1 MHFCQLGGEQP
12 LPAATQAAP
21 APRSPPRF
29 PLPVLG
35 ASFARPRLAAL
46 PRSGGTTAPA
56 TRRSATRLGGDPPGG
71 SGNSARGSPP
81 GNPPARPTLRAPA
94 PAPRPCAQPSRALHP
109 PHRNRFPSLIPI
121 LTLSFQICLPPPP
134 PPPGAKPPR
143 LPGRAGGHA
152 GLGGRCLPALRGSP
166 EVLGSRSSPAA
177 AALSVS
183 GRGAGRAPSKPLLPN
198 LRRCAGGGRRS
209 RGSAAALNP
218 FFLRRR
224 PGAPLVAQAPPRY
237 SARCPPAGF
246 ATASQPPNPPSPPLP
261 RCAFSP
267 GVALPSTP
275 RTPPHRRSRAG
286 RCPGQPL
293 RCGGAGYFPLR
304 AFLRPAP
311 EPLTRDLRVPNYISG
326 HFFSFPSLPLPRPP
340 ALISDLP

>member
-1 MHFCQLGGEQP
+1 MHAF
-12 LPAATQAAP
+12 LPARGGAAP
-21 APRSPPRF
+21 ASGDTGGPSPALSAAVPAPRARGQLRPTPAGRSAPLGGHHGPCNPPLRDPPRRG
-29 PLPVLG
+29 PPRRQREQRPGLP
-35 ASFARPRLAAL
+35 SRE
-46 PRSGGTTAPA
+46 
-56 TRRSATRLGGDPPGG
+56 
-71 SGNSARGSPP
+71 
-81 GNPPARPTLRAPA
+81 PARPTLRAPA

-134 PPPGAKPPR
+134 PPAGAKPPR

-224 PGAPLVAQAPPRY
+224 PGAPLVAQAPP
-237 SARCPPAGF
+237 G
-246 ATASQPPNPPSPPLP
+246 TALAALLPVLLRRLSPQIPPPLLFLDAP
-261 RCAFSP
+261 LAPAWRFPAHP
-267 GVALPSTP
+267 G
-275 RTPPHRRSRAG
+275 
-286 RCPGQPL
+286 PL
-293 RCGGAGYFPLR
+293 RTGGAELAAARGSPSAAGEQGTSLSV
-304 AFLRPAP
+304 L
-311 EPLTRDLRVPNYISG
+311 
-326 HFFSFPSLPLPRPP
+326 FFDQPR
-340 ALISDLP
+340 SH